1 MLLPLKHEQ
10 AAWAQGHLI
19 LAGLDEAGRGPLAGP
34 VVAATVH
41 IERAL
46 LEEEAAGRFA
56 GINDSKKLTP
66 ARRASFFSLLRD
78 DPRVRIGVGR
88 ASVEEIDRINILRAT
103 HLAMAR
109 ALEDMQHPVDLVLVD
124 GLPVPGLPFPSRSLV
139 QGDAQSLL
147 IAAASIIAKVTR
159 DREMVALD
167 EQFPGYGFAAHKGYG
182 TATHMAA
189 LCKLGPSPQH
199 RRSFAPV
206 AAVSSRLQVPGSTS
220 EDRSAFL

>member
-10 AAWAQGHLI
+10 AAWDQGHLI

-41 IERAL
+41 IERSL
-46 LEEEAAGRFA
+46 LEAEAAGRFA
-56 GINDSKKLTP
+56 ALNDSKKLTP
-66 ARRASFFSLLRD
+66 AKRASFFSLLRAD
-78 DPRVRIGVGR
+78 SRIRIGVGR
-88 ASVEEIDRINILRAT
+88 SSVEEIDRINILRAT

-109 ALEDMQHPVDLVLVD
+109 ALEDLRCRVDLVLVD
-124 GLPVPGLPFPSRSLV
+124 GLPVPGLPFPSQAIV

-159 DREMVALD
+159 DIEMEALD
-167 EQFPGYGFAAHKGYG
+167 AACPGYGFAQHKGYG
-182 TATHMAA
+182 TAAHLAA
-189 LCKLGPSPQH
+189 LRQRGPSPHH

-206 AAVSSRLQVPGSTS
+206 AQAHLKF
-220 EDRSAFL
+220 D